1 MLTLEKKKA
10 MDTLQLKGKDFAPAV
25 RRKNKSKIKPR
36 PPRQNFTKIDDEYDE
51 NNYDL
56 ETALVEGA
64 KAVLAHQKGEL
75 DLPDAR
81 EFLNSLD

>member
-10 MDTLQLKGKDFAPAV
+10 MDTLQLKGKDFAHAV

-36 PPRQNFTKIDDEYDE
+36 PSRQCLTKDNEYDE

-56 ETALVEGA
+56 EAALVQGA
-64 KAVLAHQKGEL
+64 KEVAAHQRGEL